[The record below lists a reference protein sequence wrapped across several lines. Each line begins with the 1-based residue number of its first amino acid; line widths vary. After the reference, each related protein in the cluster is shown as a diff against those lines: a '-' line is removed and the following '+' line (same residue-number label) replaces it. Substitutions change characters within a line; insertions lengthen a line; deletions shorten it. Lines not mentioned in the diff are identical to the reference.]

1 MWVRMLLGNAKR
13 GSFRLPFRT
22 HVLLGASWRI
32 EQRDLLVCQKKVM
45 LLPLLHMTNNSMK
58 PFIQGQI
65 QDIQPLHSQR
75 LLPKSSSET

>member
-32 EQRDLLVCQKKVM
+32 EQRDLLVCQKKDDASASTSHDKQQHEAFYSRTD
-45 LLPLLHMTNNSMK
+45 PRYSATT
-58 PFIQGQI
+58 F
-65 QDIQPLHSQR
+65 
-75 LLPKSSSET
+75 PKAFAQVFF